1 MSSRNRRESFDPFEI
16 SVREALQARVAH
28 KTPAPDV
35 RRNLLE
41 RAVRQQRRFPW
52 RMPITWPSLFR
63 ESRLP
68 HDQLAAQHHLLYVE
82 NLFGPRLGWF
92 SFNQLMR

>member
-1 MSSRNRRESFDPFEI
+1 
-16 SVREALQARVAH
+16 
-28 KTPAPDV
+28 
-35 RRNLLE
+35 
-41 RAVRQQRRFPW
+41 
-52 RMPITWPSLFR
+52 MPISWPGLFR

-68 HDQLAAQHHLLYVE
+68 HDHLAAQHHLLYVE